1 MKISISQKKDNIR
14 IISVE
19 GDVDM
24 YSSPKLRDKIARLT
38 NDKVSVIMIN
48 LKEVHYMDSSGL
60 ATFVEGMQNAKKYKG
75 KFILCG
81 LQTLVYDVFKLT
93 KLENYFDIYYDEE
106 TAFSNI

>member
-1 MKISISQKKDNIR
+1 MKISISQKKDNMR

-24 YSSPKLRDKIARLT
+24 YSSPKLRDKIAQLT
-38 NDKVSVIMIN
+38 QEQMPVILIN
-48 LKEVHYMDSSGL
+48 LKKVRYMDSSGL
-60 ATFVEGMQNAKKYKG
+60 ATFVEGMQNTKKYKG

-93 KLENYFDIYYDEE
+93 KLENYFDIYEDEE
-106 TAFSNI
+106 TAFLKI

>member
-1 MKISISQKKDNIR
+1 MKISISPRNDNVR

-24 YSSPKLRDKIARLT
+24 YSSPKLRDKIAQLT
-38 NDKVSVIMIN
+38 KDRIPVIMIN
-48 LKEVHYMDSSGL
+48 LKEVHYMDSSGI
-60 ATFVEGMQNAKKYKG
+60 ATFVEGMKNAKKYKG

-93 KLENYFDIYYDEE
+93 KLESYFDIYDDEE